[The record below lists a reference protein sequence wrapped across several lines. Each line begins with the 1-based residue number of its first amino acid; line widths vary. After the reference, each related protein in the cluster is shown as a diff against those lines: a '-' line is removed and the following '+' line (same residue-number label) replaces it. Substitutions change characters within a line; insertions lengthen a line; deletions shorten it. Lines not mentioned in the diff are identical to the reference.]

1 MFARSQEQAGYHLP
15 PVCSFGPGGDYVR
28 FWPTSKLTES
38 EELSG
43 FSSITG
49 KFDKLLRKIGL
60 IFEKAG
66 EQQRSADQV
75 SQVAAYIRREAAT
88 AQEPIN
94 CGRWDD
100 PLFSDVRQLTP
111 DRRSAQNW
119 LFDDDINLDGLA
131 TRSDNL
137 VPCTRRRH
145 PGKARQQTNAL
156 RQELL
161 F

>member
-1 MFARSQEQAGYHLP
+1 MFARSQEQAGHLP

-28 FWPTSKLTES
+28 IWPTSKLTEP

-43 FSSITG
+43 FSSISR
-49 KFDKLLRKIGL
+49 KVDKLLRKIGL

-66 EQQRSADQV
+66 EQQRSAAQV

-88 AQEPIN
+88 AQEPIS
-94 CGRWDD
+94 CRRLDD

-111 DRRSAQNW
+111 DRRSAQSW
-119 LFDDDINLDGLA
+119 LFDDDINPDCLP
-131 TRSDNL
+131 TRSDN
-137 VPCTRRRH
+137 PMPRTRRRH
-145 PGKARQQTNAL
+145 PGKAGQQTNSF